1 MYDGSL
7 IKFLLEVAFKEKG
20 LLLASDRHRLPNGFF
35 LKLSLP
41 LTLNFKAEPCN
52 TFLLQFYDRILK
64 PGHFDKA
71 NIIICVKKDYL

>member
-7 IKFLLEVAFKEKG
+7 IKILLEVAFKEKG
-20 LLLASDRHRLPNGFF
+20 LLLASDRLPNGFF

-52 TFLLQFYDRILK
+52 TFSLQFYDRILK
-64 PGHFDKA
+64 LGHFDKA